1 MGNIA
6 LTNDCC
12 PEATVISNLFI
23 DQYMKDANDAQLKV
37 YLYLLRR
44 LQAHADVSISDIAD
58 CFNHTEK
65 DVLRALRYWEKCQ
78 VLTLSFDSD
87 KNLKAIHMNDLRN
100 AGTAKT
106 AVSRP
111 LCSPSS
117 CVAVVSHQ
125 TIPHPAIYE
134 KPSYSADELKAF
146 GERESTAQLFYV
158 AEQYLGRPLS
168 ASDMRSILFFSDRLR
183 FSDELIDYLLQ
194 YCVERGKKDF
204 RYMEKVAVSWA
215 QAGVTTPEEAK
226 HQASRYDKN
235 VYSIMNA
242 LGKSNSPTQSEV
254 AFIQRWTQ
262 EYGFETDVILEACQR
277 TVLATD
283 KHRFAY
289 ADSILSAWHKAG
301 VHHVSDISGLDA
313 SYQKEKSAKP
323 AKAGSI
329 SEYNR
334 FMHNSYD
341 FEALEKELLKEN

>member
-226 HQASRYDKN
+226 H
-235 VYSIMNA
+235 
-242 LGKSNSPTQSEV
+242 SEV